1 MQFTAS
7 QKQAIGHR
15 TGHLQLIA
23 CAGSGKTEVVAQRVV
38 NLLRP
43 RKEGA
48 AAQTSLS
55 NRHFRTRTSGAHDC
69 KAVTYALVD
78 VSTGAVHAD
87 ASGRG
92 DRVESRFAKSLRE
105 TASVHVIALEAER
118 A

>member
-43 RKEGA
+43 RKEGGGGV
-48 AAQTSLS
+48 
-55 NRHFRTRTSGAHDC
+55 NFPV
-69 KAVTYALVD
+69 KPALQNQNVWRPRLQ
-78 VSTGAVHAD
+78 G
-87 ASGRG
+87 G
-92 DRVESRFAKSLRE
+92 DLRLGLLLYRRL
-105 TASVHVIALEAER
+105 ARRCV
-118 A
+118 